1 MTGAAGGDGT
11 SQPWV
16 RVALLYRPEPP
27 LGGLVRPDL
36 LSSPDR
42 GLQGSVQLVCAPAG
56 FGKSVFVSQWW
67 EQLAMPTVW
76 LTLDSSVDHSRWL
89 LAYLVA
95 AVRQQ
100 FPDALAGS
108 LQMARAATLPSEEAI
123 VVELSNELDE
133 LDEPI
138 VVLLDDY
145 HQLAEPRIHSFI
157 SNLVRHPPQKVHLV
171 VISREEPPPP
181 FGTLRAHGH
190 LSELRM
196 AELAFTEGEFTEFL
210 GREVPQTLASSQ
222 VAALRSPPK
231 GGRPELDWP
240 PRRCAWVV
248 RAMWPSARASSI
260 RPPRTTSWGRPSA
273 RLPPT
278 FDDSGDWRSPAR
290 AGSSCCAPTGPWS
303 RGSTRP
309 GAQANSRR
317 STDQEAGRGQQRE
330 SMRCRPRPPGNRNLR
345 FGAP

>member
-16 RVALLYRPEPP
+16 RVALLHRPEPP

-222 VAALRSPPK
+222 VAAPLGVHRRVAGRSST
-231 GGRPELDWP
+231 GRPGVAHGW
-240 PRRCAWVV
+240 
-248 RAMWPSARASSI
+248 
-260 RPPRTTSWGRPSA
+260 
-273 RLPPT
+273 
-278 FDDSGDWRSPAR
+278 
-290 AGSSCCAPTGPWS
+290 
-303 RGSTRP
+303 
-309 GAQANSRR
+309 
-317 STDQEAGRGQQRE
+317 
-330 SMRCRPRPPGNRNLR
+330 
-345 FGAP
+345 

>member
-16 RVALLYRPEPP
+16 RVALLHRPEPP

-171 VISREEPPPP
+171 VIS
-181 FGTLRAHGH
+181 
-190 LSELRM
+190 
-196 AELAFTEGEFTEFL
+196 
-210 GREVPQTLASSQ
+210 GRN
-222 VAALRSPPK
+222 
-231 GGRPELDWP
+231 
-240 PRRCAWVV
+240 PRLPSGRCALTGTSASCGWPN
-248 RAMWPSARASSI
+248 WPSPRASS
-260 RPPRTTSWGRPSA
+260 PNSWVERSHKRWPAA
-273 RLPPT
+273 RLPPL
-278 FDDSGDWRSPAR
+278 GVHRRVAGRS
-290 AGSSCCAPTGPWS
+290 STG
-303 RGSTRP
+303 RP
-309 GAQANSRR
+309 GVAH
-317 STDQEAGRGQQRE
+317 GW
-330 SMRCRPRPPGNRNLR
+330 
-345 FGAP
+345 